1 MTVFGRPLSD
11 YVAFCKPF
19 LILIPLV
26 GIVRLAFSLSGT
38 PNDTARWF
46 SMTALIWIA
55 VIYYSIRIHT
65 AGFGSYKQLV
75 VICALLNL
83 TTQVISITGILISI
97 ATGTDNIFSAPD
109 FAFNVG
115 SKWAHVAGHV
125 FIGTIAGTLV
135 PWIVGSLILAITRKA
150 SPVPRQIRSSIQ
162 S

>member
-1 MTVFGRPLSD
+1 MTVFGRPLWD

-26 GIVRLAFSLSGT
+26 GIVRLALSLSGT